1 MKFYIASTTDRFK
14 GGIYL
19 ADLDMSSGELS
30 LLKNVDNKEYISFIT
45 TDSKDEYLYAVSTS
59 NNKIYSY
66 FINQDDKSISLVD
79 SKPLNGLIPCY
90 ISITTNNNLLFVA
103 NYNSSNCLVIQIKDG
118 IMNIADSFVYEGS
131 SQNKVRQESS
141 HPHSIVPDKYS
152 KFVYVADLGTD
163 KIMIYSINSDEK
175 SISPASPYYK
185 KLKPGSGPR
194 HLIFYNKYY
203 AYVINELNSTISS
216 LSVDNRSGNITEN
229 QIIST
234 VPSNYSGTNWAADI
248 HTKGQFIYASNRGH
262 NSIAVFRIH
271 EENGKLIYIE
281 NTDVHGEIPR
291 SFAIDPTGKYILIAK
306 ELSNNITC
314 FIRDYTT
321 GKLIY
326 TGFNLSV
333 PVPQHIKF
341 I

>member
-1 MKFYIASTTDRFK
+1 
-14 GGIYL
+14 
-19 ADLDMSSGELS
+19 
-30 LLKNVDNKEYISFIT
+30 
-45 TDSKDEYLYAVSTS
+45 
-59 NNKIYSY
+59 
-66 FINQDDKSISLVD
+66 
-79 SKPLNGLIPCY
+79 
-90 ISITTNNNLLFVA
+90 
-103 NYNSSNCLVIQIKDG
+103 
-118 IMNIADSFVYEGS
+118 
-131 SQNKVRQESS
+131 
-141 HPHSIVPDKYS
+141 
-152 KFVYVADLGTD
+152 
-163 KIMIYSINSDEK
+163 MIYSINSDEK

-216 LSVDNRSGNITEN
+216 LSVDNQSGNITEN

-291 SFAIDPTGKYILIAK
+291 SFAIDPTGKYILIAN